1 MLGESTDPS
10 SSITIVTPV
19 CSDIDLHEA
28 WDESSDTVSDEDST
42 GNSISWSKYR
52 LIIREATAEFL
63 AVMIVVIFGIGVDCQ
78 VMLSMHT
85 GVASFPQ
92 GDPLTL
98 RLGWAI
104 GGVMGNYLSGGISGG
119 HINPAVGDLLC
130 PLTATNTRVNNRFTL
145 ALAVFRGFSWKKVP
159 KPHKL
164 VYMLAQLLGATVGS
178 TVVYANYIS
187 AINIVEG
194 GRHIRTRT
202 TASLFCTYA
211 LDYTTNISAFFSEFL
226 ATAILMCMLLAF
238 GDHSNMAVP
247 ASLAPFV
254 SLLLTLGIGVSLGMQ
269 TGYTLNPARDLGSR
283 FMTAM
288 VGYGLQAFTYRNQ
301 YWLWCSVMAP
311 FIGCLAGAG
320 LYDVLLFTGKESIVN
335 RPTVKSPITAQL
347 SLSW

>member
-1 MLGESTDPS
+1 MLGELADPS

-19 CSDIDLHEA
+19 CSDKNLHA
-28 WDESSDTVSDEDST
+28 WDDSSDTVNDEEST
-42 GNSISWSKYR
+42 GNPISWSKYR
-52 LIIREATAEFL
+52 PIIREATAEFL

-78 VMLSMHT
+78 VMLSMNT

-130 PLTATNTRVNNRFTL
+130 PLTATNTRVNNQFTL
-145 ALAVFRGFSWKKVP
+145 VLAVFRGFSWKKVP
-159 KPHKL
+159 

-178 TVVYANYIS
+178 TVVYANYIG
-187 AINIVEG
+187 AIDIVEG

-226 ATAILMCMLLAF
+226 ATAILMCMSLAF
-238 GDHSNMAVP
+238 GDRSNMAVP

-288 VGYGLQAFTYRNQ
+288 VGYGPQAFTYRNQ

-335 RPTVKSPITAQL
+335 RLRSSPP
-347 SLSW
+347 